1 MKRSI
6 FALGASAAFAVLI
19 AASAQ
24 AQQTQQ
30 PAYKRDMPPALVKK
44 AAVKEA
50 DAVAMAL
57 KLVPGAEVSSAE
69 LENEGGK
76 LIYSFDM
83 KTAGKSG
90 IDEVNIDAKTGKQVG
105 KVSHEE
111 PADEAKEAAAEKK
124 AARGKKGGGGV

>member
-1 MKRSI
+1 MQKRLI
-6 FALGASAAFAVLI
+6 VVALVVGAAAAVG
-19 AASAQ
+19 AQ
-24 AQQTQQ
+24 KPT
-30 PAYKRDMPPALVKK
+30 YKRDMPPALVKQAK
-44 AAVKEA
+44 VKEA

-57 KLVPGAEVSSAE
+57 KLVPGSEVGSAE

-105 KVSHEE
+105 KVSHEG

-124 AARGKKGGGGV
+124 APKKAGGGGR